1 MSSEYVIYGYWL
13 PGYSEGDLFPIASD
27 IQGLTPGAIVEL
39 FELDLTAFGGELL
52 RFHAGTNSL
61 LGPVIWGGNE
71 YTPFPVQASG
81 FEFNGQGQ
89 AARPKLAAA
98 NVAGSITALV
108 LQFEDIVGAKVTRH
122 RTLAKYLDAVN
133 FAGGVNQFADPEA
146 EFPND
151 VFFVDRKSLETNQV
165 VEFELSPA
173 MDVTGVQLPRRQIVQ
188 NVCPWAYRGSECGW
202 TGTTYYDAD
211 DVATTLANDA
221 CGKRLSSCK
230 VRFGQFAE
238 LPYGGFPAAG
248 LIR

>member
-1 MSSEYVIYGYWL
+1 MIFIIAAVTAEVVFQD
-13 PGYSEGDLFPIASD
+13 DLRK
-27 IQGLTPGAIVEL
+27 LEPGAIVEL

-61 LGPVIWGGNE
+61 LSPVVWNGNE

-108 LQFEDIVGAKVTRH
+108 LQFEDIVGAKVTRR
-122 RTLAKYLDAVN
+122 RTLTKYLDAVN
-133 FAGGVNQFADPEA
+133 FPGGVNPTADPLA
-146 EFPND
+146 AFPSD

-230 VRFGQFAE
+230 VRFGQYAE
-238 LPYGGFPAAG
+238 LPYGGFPVAG
-248 LIR
+248 LLR